1 MNFTTTEMSNC
12 LTVLDEGA
20 FILTNQP
27 DHPNHLLIAMQLIN
41 TIGTLMDQYTP
52 DHFTDEEIDFVTD
65 LTSMCIEVIRDA
77 VITPMEDLYE

>member
-20 FILTNQP
+20 LILTNQP